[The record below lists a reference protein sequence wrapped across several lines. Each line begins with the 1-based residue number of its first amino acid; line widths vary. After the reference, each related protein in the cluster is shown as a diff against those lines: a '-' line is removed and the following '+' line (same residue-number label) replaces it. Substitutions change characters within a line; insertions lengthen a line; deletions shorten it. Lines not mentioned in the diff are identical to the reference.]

1 MHQLNYIY
9 MILLRIIYKN
19 LIHIYNYIYD
29 KYMIMHNVDMI
40 KYIYPDTRGNRTHV
54 RAYV

>member
-9 MILLRIIYKN
+9 MILLRIYKN

>member
-1 MHQLNYIY
+1 
-9 MILLRIIYKN
+9 MILLRIYKN

-40 KYIYPDTRGNRTHV
+40 KYIYHTRGNRTVLTYNHKKSKK
-54 RAYV
+54 REEE

>member
-1 MHQLNYIY
+1 
-9 MILLRIIYKN
+9 MILLRIYKN

-40 KYIYPDTRGNRTHV
+40 KYIYPDTRGNRTPGTHV
-54 RAYV
+54 RAYVL